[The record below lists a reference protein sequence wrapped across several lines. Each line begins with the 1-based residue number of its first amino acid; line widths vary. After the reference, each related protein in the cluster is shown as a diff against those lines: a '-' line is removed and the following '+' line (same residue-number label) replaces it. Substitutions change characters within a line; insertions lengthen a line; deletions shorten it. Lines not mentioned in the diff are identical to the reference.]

1 MKTIQKFNYYS
12 QTFERKGLP
21 YKGWNLWN
29 YIYIYIYNGEI
40 QGLILEN
47 RLEHYHQLLYKKYH
61 FDTLKTYFTI
71 LAYHF
76 TAYHLSDVLL
86 FNSIH

>member
-29 YIYIYIYNGEI
+29 YIYIYIYI
-40 QGLILEN
+40 
-47 RLEHYHQLLYKKYH
+47 
-61 FDTLKTYFTI
+61 
-71 LAYHF
+71 
-76 TAYHLSDVLL
+76 
-86 FNSIH
+86 